1 MAQRTDAAAVF
12 DIFFPAKV
20 YSYVYNNCTKRVRQ
34 LYGSDTYRI
43 YTCIYIYAPIWSGTH
58 NLYRYIYIYFTY
70 IQACIH
76 AYMRKYIHE
85 GMRTYMH
92 TNMHANSFLR
102 LLYKLPLYKA
112 PIQGSSIRQRRC
124 VRAVC
129 RMAVG
134 LIGNGTAEQF
144 GRSMCCKKC
153 I

>member
-1 MAQRTDAAAVF
+1 MYVCMDAPYREVVF
-12 DIFFPAKV
+12 CVCVVGDVHAKLSASPPWFLASDPGPCPPPSPPPLLSLPWPRRV
-20 YSYVYNNCTKRVRQ
+20 PCPVSPLGLFSVCKYV
-34 LYGSDTYRI
+34 
-43 YTCIYIYAPIWSGTH
+43 CIYVC
-58 NLYRYIYIYFTY
+58 TY
-70 IQACIH
+70 I
-76 AYMRKYIHE
+76 
-85 GMRTYMH
+85 YMH
-92 TNMHANSFLR
+92 TNMRANSFLR

-112 PIQGSSIRQRRC
+112 SIQGSSIRQCRC